1 MVKTRRI
8 VALIFAIGFLSGMAF
23 GQSRRPSFFAQGG
36 GAFHEENN
44 LRPGVETGFG
54 FTYPLGKRFSLSLEY
69 IHWRSEAKEFRTK
82 LYNGTLTL
90 SPVLLTLQFDF
101 HRNTFFFP
109 YGFIGGGY
117 LFSRFKIGSY
127 ISIPEIKIDQH
138 VDEGPAFYLGLGAR
152 IAFSETWSFLS
163 EVAYL
168 IRNASGET
176 IISDMNKGVSR
187 EKIWVNIH
195 VVFLKFGVRFYF

>member
-1 MVKTRRI
+1 MTKTIR
-8 VALIFAIGFLSGMAF
+8 VCVLFLAFGLLGGMAF
-23 GQSRRPSFFAQGG
+23 GQSRRPSLFAQGG

-54 FTYPLGKRFSLSLEY
+54 FSYPLGKRLSLSLEY
-69 IHWRSEAKEFRTK
+69 LYWKSESKEFRTK

-90 SPVLLTLQFDF
+90 SPVLLSLQFDF
-101 HRNTFFFP
+101 LRNTFFFP
-109 YGFIGGGY
+109 YAFVGGGY
-117 LFSRFKIGSY
+117 LFSRFRIGSY
-127 ISIPEIKIDQH
+127 VSIPEVKIDQR
-138 VDEGPAFYLGLGAR
+138 VADGPAFYFGLGAR

-163 EVAYL
+163 EAAYL
-168 IRNASGET
+168 VRNATGET
-176 IISDMNKGVSR
+176 IISDMNKGIST

>member
-1 MVKTRRI
+1 MRI
-8 VALIFAIGFLSGMAF
+8 SALVLAFGLLGGAVF
-23 GQSRRPSFFAQGG
+23 GQSRKPSLFAQGG

-54 FTYPLGKRFSLSLEY
+54 FSYPLGKRFSLSLAY
-69 IHWRSEAKEFRTK
+69 LNWKSESKEFRTK

-90 SPVLLTLQFDF
+90 SPVLLSVQFDF
-101 HRNTFFFP
+101 LPNTFFFP
-109 YGFIGGGY
+109 YAFMGGGY

-127 ISIPEIKIDQH
+127 VSIPEVKIDQR
-138 VDEGPAFYLGLGAR
+138 VDDGPAFYCGLGAR
-152 IAFSETWSFLS
+152 IAFSETWSFSS
-163 EVAYL
+163 EAAYL

-176 IISDMNKGVSR
+176 IIFDMNKGVSR
-187 EKIWVNIH
+187 EKIWVNVH

>member
-1 MVKTRRI
+1 MVKARRSF
-8 VALIFAIGFLSGMAF
+8 ALIFAIGLLIGTAF
-23 GQSRRPSFFAQGG
+23 GQSRRPSVFAQGG

-54 FTYPLGKRFSLSLEY
+54 FSYPLGKRFSLSLEY
-69 IHWRSEAKEFRTK
+69 LRWQSESKEFRTK
-82 LYNGTLTL
+82 LYNGNLIL
-90 SPVLLTLQFDF
+90 SPVLLSLQFYF

-109 YGFIGGGY
+109 YGFLGGGY
-117 LFSRFKIGSY
+117 LFSRFKIGRY
-127 ISIPEIKIDQH
+127 ISIPEVKIDQH
-138 VDEGPAFYLGLGAR
+138 VDGGPAFYLGLGAR

-163 EVAYL
+163 EVDYL

-176 IISDMNKGVSR
+176 IISDMNKGVTR

>member
-1 MVKTRRI
+1 MVKTSRTL
-8 VALIFAIGFLSGMAF
+8 ALIFAFVLLGGPAF
-23 GQSRRPSFFAQGG
+23 GQSRKPSFFAQGG

-44 LRPGVETGFG
+44 LRPGAETGFG
-54 FTYPLGKRFSLSLEY
+54 FSYPLGQRFSLSLEY
-69 IHWRSEAKEFRTK
+69 LYWKSESREFKTK

-109 YGFIGGGY
+109 YAFIGGGY

-127 ISIPEIKIDQH
+127 VSIPEVTIDQR
-138 VDEGPAFYLGLGAR
+138 VDEGPAFYFGLGAR

-163 EVAYL
+163 EAAYL
-168 IRNASGET
+168 LRNACGET
-176 IISDMNKGVSR
+176 IIADMNKGVSK
-187 EKIWVNIH
+187 EAIWVNIH
-195 VVFLKFGVRFYF
+195 VVFFKFGIRFYF

>member
-1 MVKTRRI
+1 MARTTRAFVFI
-8 VALIFAIGFLSGMAF
+8 LAFGLLGGSVF
-23 GQSRRPSFFAQGG
+23 GQSRKPSLFAQGG

-54 FTYPLGKRFSLSLEY
+54 FSYPLGKRFSLSLEY
-69 IHWRSEAKEFRTK
+69 LYWKSESKEFKTK

-90 SPVLLTLQFDF
+90 SPVLLSLQFDF

-109 YGFIGGGY
+109 FAFIGGGY

-127 ISIPEIKIDQH
+127 VSIPEVKIDQR
-138 VDEGPAFYLGLGAR
+138 VDEGPAFYFGLGAR

-163 EVAYL
+163 EAAYL
-168 IRNASGET
+168 LRNASGET

-195 VVFLKFGVRFYF
+195 VVFLKFGLRFYF